1 MCLYSWH
8 QILDRSL
15 DFVIVRCLSQALFQ
29 RKEKDE
35 EDEKEEEKEGEAE
48 EAVRDT
54 QDLGG
59 GADVGALR
67 FIGFLNHG
75 DVAVGGSLIDFS
87 VLCSRAVQ
95 NFIAW
100 HEAFRSARL
109 PGILCNPFGTMLLV
123 AKEIQPTVCRYLFPM
138 KYRTL

>member
-1 MCLYSWH
+1 MG
-8 QILDRSL
+8 
-15 DFVIVRCLSQALFQ
+15 
-29 RKEKDE
+29 
-35 EDEKEEEKEGEAE
+35 GEAI
-48 EAVRDT
+48 RDT

-67 FIGFLNHG
+67 FIVFLNHG

-100 HEAFRSARL
+100 REAFRSALL
-109 PGILCNPFGTMLLV
+109 PGILCNPSGTILLV
-123 AKEIQPTVCRYLFPM
+123 AKEIQPTGCRFLPDEISNVTEMDRYL
-138 KYRTL
+138 